1 MMRSLGKY
9 VRKKKLDV
17 NLEKTKMMA
26 FIKRKGK
33 SEKNEWKREGK
44 KIEQVSEFQYLGYT
58 FNERATDKAHMREI
72 VRKVNKVVGCLWNMR
87 GKVWR

>member
-72 VRKVNKVVGCLWNMR
+72 VRKVNK
-87 GKVWR
+87 